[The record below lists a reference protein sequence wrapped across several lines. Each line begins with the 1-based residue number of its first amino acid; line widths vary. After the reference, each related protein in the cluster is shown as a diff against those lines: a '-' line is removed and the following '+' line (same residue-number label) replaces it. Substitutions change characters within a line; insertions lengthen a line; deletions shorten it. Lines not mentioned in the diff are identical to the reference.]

1 MDAGRV
7 DVNNVLQQMRM
18 MREQAQAGISNPIQ
32 GDTGNANALNLRG
45 INQGPNAVAKSDF
58 QNTLSSAIDK
68 VNELQKTSGA
78 LAEAYQLGDTRVS
91 LSDVMVA
98 SQKSGVAFQAMTQV
112 RNRLV
117 EAYQEVMNMPI

>member
-1 MDAGRV
+1 MDSGRV
-7 DVNNVLQQMRM
+7 DINNVLSQMRM
-18 MREQAQAGISNPIQ
+18 MRDQAQAKPIAPAQ
-32 GDTGNANALNLRG
+32 DVAGQNNLQLRG
-45 INQGPNAVAKSDF
+45 IDQGVQKADF
-58 QNTLSSAIDK
+58 QNVLTSAINQ

-78 LAEAYQLGDTRVS
+78 LASKYELGDTTVS

-98 SQKSGVAFQAMTQV
+98 SQKSSIAFQAMTQV

>member
-18 MREQAQAGISNPIQ
+18 MRDQAQAGASNPINN
-32 GDTGNANALNLRG
+32 DTGAAGALNLRG
-45 INQGPNAVAKSDF
+45 INQGPNEIAKSDF
-58 QNTLSSAIDK
+58 HNTLSSTIDK

-78 LAEAYQLGDTRVS
+78 LAESYQLGDTRVS

>member
-7 DVNNVLQQMRM
+7 DVNNVLQQMRL
-18 MREQAQAGISNPIQ
+18 MREQAQAGASNPVSVD
-32 GDTGNANALNLRG
+32 GAAANTLNLRG
-45 INQGPNAVAKSDF
+45 VNNGPNDVTKSDF
-58 QNTLSSAIDK
+58 QNTLNSAIDK

>member
-18 MREQAQAGISNPIQ
+18 MREQAQAGAGSAVN
-32 GDTGNANALNLRG
+32 GDVGAAGDLNLRG
-45 INQGPNAVAKSDF
+45 INQGPEVAKSDF
-58 QNTLSSAIDK
+58 QNTLNSAIDK

>member
-7 DVNNVLQQMRM
+7 DVNNVLQQMRL
-18 MREQAQAGISNPIQ
+18 MREQAQAGASNPVSADA
-32 GDTGNANALNLRG
+32 GTASTLDLRG
-45 INQGPNAVAKSDF
+45 VNQGPNEIAKSDF
-58 QNTLSSAIDK
+58 QNTLNSAIDK

>member
-18 MREQAQAGISNPIQ
+18 MREQAQAGGSNPIN
-32 GDTGNANALNLRG
+32 GDAGSAGTLNLRG
-45 INQGPNAVAKSDF
+45 VNQGPNEVAKSDF
-58 QNTLSSAIDK
+58 QNTLNSAIDK

>member
-1 MDAGRV
+1 MDSGRV
-7 DVNNVLQQMRM
+7 DINNVLSQMRV
-18 MREQAQAGISNPIQ
+18 MRDQAQAKPIAPSQ
-32 GDTGNANALNLRG
+32 DVAGQNNLQLRG
-45 INQGPNAVAKSDF
+45 IDQGVQKTDF
-58 QNTLSSAIDK
+58 QNVLTSAIDQ

-78 LAEAYQLGDTRVS
+78 LATQYELGDTTVS

-98 SQKSGVAFQAMTQV
+98 SQKSSIAFQAMTQV